1 MRNKPLRGV
10 AIQAAI
16 RSRLRISAAAQS
28 AEVSRSARGVGVGH
42 VLKRSGAVG
51 AAVPCAAACGALMLA
66 LPALTTAAMA
76 QVITAVGLLAVAVS
90 LAVRWS
96 GVGTLAATAAIALC
110 VLARPATVL
119 IAADGLLVL
128 GYLLLVDA
136 PRHVQPP
143 SAARQWLRAQVPIS
157 VAALLV
163 CGVTLAAV
171 TLPAAP
177 SAWIAFTGVAA
188 AVIAYLFAVPRGP
201 RPPAAARRGR
211 ARDS

>member
-1 MRNKPLRGV
+1 
-10 AIQAAI
+10 
-16 RSRLRISAAAQS
+16 
-28 AEVSRSARGVGVGH
+28 
-42 VLKRSGAVG
+42 
-51 AAVPCAAACGALMLA
+51 MLA